1 MEEIEKEIVI
11 EEFPKLPDEIIKAIN
26 DKKFAVFIGAGIS
39 RLIGCVSWQ
48 ELAKRLIHKC
58 STEKDTNGKPLLNYR
73 EKELLLQVG
82 DNKKLITI
90 ASSLLKEEKFYKAM
104 EEELIFEDEEIKEK
118 NIYSDIIEL
127 KGVCITTNADNALN
141 RYFENGKNIKC
152 MDKDFDADDINPLYL
167 YQIHGRVEKRSS
179 LIFTVDQYIKK
190 YSNSSE
196 NKNFIRF
203 LQTLFSEYTILFLGY
218 GISEFE
224 LLDYVITKTSS
235 KNRHYLLNGY
245 FKDEKILLN
254 YDKVYYDRLGINII
268 PYSKDE
274 HGYEQQEEI
283 IKKWKEEVYI
293 RRNIT
298 DKEFK
303 EMEIFFD
310 KQYSKNIE
318 LLDKK
323 FKSLDYRNKFLKK
336 ILRKEEIPIDISNY
350 ILNKNI
356 LKNNEFRK
364 EEWLELEVI
373 KKIILHN
380 LENNVIKSYSLI
392 KEEVNK
398 IKIKIIEENLF
409 NTQTSN
415 SILSLITILNE
426 KLSKDD
432 LYFITREM
440 KEKQRYIIFFRD
452 MFKEI
457 MPFLIRSKQNIKLE
471 QVFIKLLEYN
481 INHYMRKLKGED
493 TILYSEIF
501 SKYSEE
507 IFNLC
512 SLKLISE
519 IIKILKNEAIKKEN
533 KYVFSKYNIGNINDK
548 KIEIS
553 LGVNLLVKLLYK
565 GLKVKINEGEEL
577 LEELLI
583 SNIEIL
589 ERITLKIVAEDKRLG
604 YIIFKEKNITKF
616 FNNCYEELEE
626 CLKNN
631 IDTFSSEEIEYL
643 INEIENSF
651 NEFDEKNL
659 RALYRKSWL
668 SIFLKTENKRVKK
681 LYDKYDKINPDNP
694 LSFNDDY
701 DIEVGWQESKYISPI
716 NKDEVIIYLKE
727 NKLEELKKIL
737 MSYENQRDEFFKEIK
752 SKEGLLEELKEVA
765 FQEKNLVIKNLK
777 NFSSIDEE
785 YIYYIFEGICKN
797 EKINLNEIDNLLSFI
812 FQILKRDIWN
822 EKKSYFRV
830 KSKIADVLNFIL
842 RNLKDKKN
850 IEKRLLKLFQI
861 NKIILEK
868 LPIEISKEEDI
879 ILFGLNSKKGRYLE
893 ILLRINLKLKQIASE
908 KLPEILEFSKNYLE
922 TKFEEKDDNINYI
935 IGVYVRQLLYLD
947 KEWLKDKKKL
957 FFNIEDKLSF
967 WKIMGAYLLGNS
979 NLYKDLYEFM
989 KEEYKIAT
997 NLLGIGGLK
1006 YESRLVEHLVIGYI
1020 YYGDKLIYTLMEVCS
1035 EELLEKIIRFI
1046 SYYDEKIDNNKLKSI
1061 WKRILRIGKSES
1073 NIPMLTFKFMDKIKN
1088 INEETL
1094 KLIDLIIEKQDK
1106 GINLDNEIYLDW
1118 LDEKLEENK
1127 VNKEELKGY
1136 YKIIKKLGENK
1147 ILFSNFLDKLTLEK
1161 LIKVLEENG
1170 LNPQA
1175 TTLKDIYLNILI

>member
-11 EEFPKLPDEIIKAIN
+11 EEFPELPDEIIKAIN
-26 DKKFAVFIGAGIS
+26 ERKFVVFIGAGIS

-48 ELAKRLIHKC
+48 ELARKLIDKC
-58 STEKDTNGKPLLNYR
+58 SVEKDDKGKPLLNYR

-82 DNKKLITI
+82 DNKKIITI
-90 ASSLLKEEKFYKAM
+90 ASNLLKEEKFYEVM
-104 EEELIFEDEEIKEK
+104 EKELIFSDETIKEK

-141 RYFENGKNIKC
+141 KYFENGKNIKC
-152 MDKDFDADDINPLYL
+152 MDIDFDADDINPLYL
-167 YQIHGRVEKRSS
+167 YQIHGRVEKRNS

-190 YSNSSE
+190 YSNSDE
-196 NKNFIRF
+196 NKNFIKF

-224 LLDYVITKTSS
+224 LLDYIITKTSS
-235 KNRHYLLNGY
+235 KNKHYLLNGY
-245 FKDEKILLN
+245 FKDEKKLLE
-254 YDKVYYDRLGINII
+254 YDKFYYDKLGIEII
-268 PYSKDE
+268 PYSKDNY
-274 HGYEQQEEI
+274 GYKQQEKI
-283 IKKWKEEVYI
+283 IEKWKEEVYLKT
-293 RRNIT
+293 NIIN
-298 DKEFK
+298 KNFE
-303 EMEIFFD
+303 EMNNFFNED
-310 KQYSKNIE
+310 NNYI
-318 LLDKK
+318 LLDKNLK
-323 FKSLDYRNKFLKK
+323 NLDYRNKFFKK
-336 ILRKEEIPIDISNY
+336 LLEREMISKELAYHILS
-350 ILNKNI
+350 KNI
-356 LKNNEFRK
+356 LKSKEFLK
-364 EEWLELEVI
+364 ENWLELEVVYKLVI
-373 KKIILHN
+373 NNIETKFVKSNSLLINEIDKI
-380 LENNVIKSYSLI
+380 ENKM
-392 KEEVNK
+392 
-398 IKIKIIEENLF
+398 IEENIF

-415 SILSLITILNE
+415 LILGLVIVLRKELLDIDLI
-426 KLSKDD
+426 
-432 LYFITREM
+432 YFSREM
-440 KEKQRYIIFFRD
+440 SEKQRQIIFFRNI
-452 MFKEI
+452 FKEI
-457 MPFLIRSKQNIKLE
+457 VPFLIKSKQALKLE

-481 INHYMRKLKGED
+481 TNHYMRELKWKND
-493 TILYSEIF
+493 ILYAQIF
-501 SKYSEE
+501 SEYSEE

-512 SLKLISE
+512 SLKLVNKIVE
-519 IIKILKNEAIKKEN
+519 ILKKEAIKKEN
-533 KYVFSKYNIGNINDK
+533 KYIFSKYNIENINDK
-548 KIEIS
+548 KIETS
-553 LGVNLLVKLLYK
+553 LGINLLVKLLYK

-577 LEELLI
+577 LEELLT

-589 ERITLKIVAEDKRLG
+589 ERIALKIISKDKGLR
-604 YIIFKEKNITKF
+604 YILFKQRNINKF
-616 FNNCYEELEE
+616 FNNCYRELEE
-626 CLKNN
+626 YLKNN
-631 IDTFSSEEIEYL
+631 EDIFTSEEIEYL
-643 INEIENSF
+643 VDEIENSF
-651 NEFDEKNL
+651 NGFDEESIK
-659 RALYRKSWL
+659 ALYRKSWL
-668 SIFLKTENKRVKK
+668 SMLLKTENKRVKM
-681 LYDKYDKINPDNP
+681 LYDKYDKINSNNS
-694 LSFNDDY
+694 LSFIDDY
-701 DIEVGWQESKYISPI
+701 NIKTGWQQSKYISPM
-716 NKDEVIIYLKE
+716 NKNEIIVCLKE

-737 MSYENQRDEFFKEIK
+737 TSYENQRDEFFEEIK
-752 SKEGLLEELKEVA
+752 SKEGLLEELKEATV
-765 FQEKNLVIKNLK
+765 QEVNLVIKNLK
-777 NFSSIDEE
+777 SLTNIDEE

-797 EKINLNEIDNLLSFI
+797 EKINLKDIDILLLFI
-812 FQILKRDIWN
+812 SQLLKRDIWN
-822 EKKSYFRV
+822 EKESYLRV
-830 KSKIADVLNFIL
+830 KSKIADVLNFIF

-893 ILLRINLKLKQIASE
+893 ILLRINLKLKEIDSE
-908 KLPEILEFSKNYLE
+908 KLLEVLEFTRNYLE

-935 IGVYVRQLLYLD
+935 VGVYIRQLLYLD
-947 KEWLKDKKKL
+947 KDWLKNKKKL

-989 KEEYKIAT
+989 KEWYKTAT
-997 NLLGIGGLK
+997 QLLGSGGLK
-1006 YESRLVEHLVIGYI
+1006 YESRLVEHLIIGYI
-1020 YYGDKLIYTLMEVCS
+1020 YYGDKLIYNLMEICS

-1061 WKRILRIGKSES
+1061 WKRILRVGKSES

-1094 KLIDLIIEKQDK
+1094 KLIDLIVEKQDK

-1161 LIKVLEENG
+1161 LIKILEENG